1 MELKRMAD
9 ALLTID
15 NIVKRFGDTTILDGI
30 SFSVKK
36 SEVIVIVGPSGC
48 GKSTLLRCINALE
61 PIQEG
66 SITLDG
72 DVIERN
78 SKTLPLLRQRIGMV
92 FQSYD
97 LFPHLTVLDNVLL
110 APCKVQ
116 KRDKEEVKQE
126 AMSLLERV
134 GLKEKAKSYPRELSG
149 GQKQR
154 VAIVRAL
161 CMHPE
166 ILLFDEVT
174 AALDPEMVR
183 EVLDVMLDLAKQGR
197 TMLIVTH
204 EMQFARAIADRII
217 FLDNGK
223 IVEEA
228 TPDEFFDNP
237 KTERAKQFLNTFEFD
252 SVRAKK
258 ELAE

>member
-1 MELKRMAD
+1 MAD
-9 ALLTID
+9 ALLTI
-15 NIVKRFGDTTILDGI
+15 NNVVKRFDDTTILDGI

-97 LFPHLTVLDNVLL
+97 LFPHLTVLDNILL

-126 AMSLLERV
+126 AMSLLGRV